1 MNVRVKIRLL
11 ALGLLLLAVRCA
23 IAQQANGAMFAVS
36 DGKGQIS
43 LLWFPPASQWPG
55 GGWRLTDSTGQILA
69 PKIGMADETTLQQ
82 LSVEDADAVRRLPG
96 VLANSDTSPKR
107 MQLFNIIGLRALTDL
122 AYAQALGISKTLQDI
137 APGSRTYSVQG
148 LDASGNPNG
157 VQLTSPAVDAGVAT
171 ALPPSPDGVQIKSD
185 ERGVLLSWP
194 PPVVNQ
200 QLPAIAY
207 VVERDGSGQVGAAVS
222 AKPVVPGV
230 KWDPKIPLLLDPN
243 APPNEML
250 TYRVYCIDAFGRRS
264 NPASIRIFFPDY
276 HALEPPQPVTAT
288 SDAGKVTVSWPV
300 DQKPDLAGFIVER
313 AFLYDGPYEALTAQ
327 AVPAGTSQY
336 EDDGVRAGTS
346 YYYRVRAVN
355 SRGDLGGP
363 SAAAVVVA
371 KGTGTPPKVDGL
383 AVDAGQTRVRLTWKP
398 VGFPVAGYFVERRA
412 VASAGAAEQWAR
424 LNARVTPEPLYDDM
438 LGMTSDVT
446 MEYHVLAVGFDN
458 AEGTPSD
465 SVHAV
470 VPDRSIP
477 EPPSIT
483 AASGADGKSQIGFTP
498 ALPAA
503 RSVQFLVLR
512 SGSEADLGVVI
523 GDPLAG
529 DTREFTDLYVSPGER
544 YWYRLVAVGANGN
557 RSDPTQAVAIRVGS
571 PQLPPPAAPTASYT
585 TDPFPHIALQFAA
598 PPAGLNLIVE
608 RQDAQSDAWIRI
620 AGPLAQQN
628 ANDNNVPASGSASYR
643 ISYVSADGKVGPA
656 SPVATVSSPGK

>member
-1 MNVRVKIRLL
+1 MYGRVKIRLL
-11 ALGLLLLAVRCA
+11 ALGLLLLAMRCA

-43 LLWFPPASQWPG
+43 LLWFPPPSQWPG
-55 GGWRLTDSTGQILA
+55 GGWKLTDSTGQTLA
-69 PKIGMADETTLQQ
+69 PRISMADEPTLQG
-82 LSVEDADAVRRLPG
+82 LSVEDADALRRLPR
-96 VLANSDTSPKR
+96 VLANPDASSKR
-107 MQLFNIIGLRALTDL
+107 MQLFNIIGLRALTDP
-122 AYAQALGISKTLQDI
+122 AYARALGIAWTLKNVS
-137 APGSRTYSVQG
+137 PGSRTYSVQG
-148 LDASGNPNG
+148 LDANGNPSG
-157 VQLTSPAVDAGVAT
+157 GQLTSPAVDAGVAT

-207 VVERDGSGQVGAAVS
+207 VVERDGGGQTGAAVT
-222 AKPVVPGV
+222 AKPIVPGV
-230 KWDPKIPLLLDPN
+230 KWDPKIPLLLDSN

-250 TYRVYCIDAFGRRS
+250 TYRVYCVDAFGRRS
-264 NPASIRIFFPDY
+264 NPASIRIFFPDF

-288 SDAGKVTVSWPV
+288 SVAGKVTVSWPAV
-300 DQKPDLAGFIVER
+300 QKPNLAGYVVER
-313 AFLYDGPYEALTAQ
+313 AFLFDGPYEALTAQ

-363 SAAAVVVA
+363 SAAATVVA
-371 KGTGTPPKVDGL
+371 KGSGAPPKVDGL
-383 AVDAGQTRVRLTWKP
+383 AADAGQTRVRLTWKP
-398 VGFPVAGYFVERRA
+398 VDFPVAGYSVERRV
-412 VASAGAAEQWAR
+412 VASASTPEQWAR

-458 AEGTPSD
+458 AEGTPSN
-465 SVHAV
+465 SVRV
-470 VPDRSIP
+470 IVPDISIP

-483 AASGADGKSQIGFTP
+483 AASGADGKSQINFTP
-498 ALPAA
+498 ALPAT
-503 RSVQFLVLR
+503 RSAQFLVLR

-529 DTREFTDLYVSPGER
+529 DAREFTDLYVNPGES

-571 PQLPPPAAPTASYT
+571 PELPTPAAPKASFT
-585 TDPFPHIALQFAA
+585 TDPFPHMALQFAA
-598 PPAGLNLIVE
+598 PPAGLNVIVE
-608 RQDAQSDAWIRI
+608 RQDAHSDSWIRI

-656 SPVATVSSPGK
+656 SPVATVSVPAK

>member
-1 MNVRVKIRLL
+1 MMSRLKFRSVL
-11 ALGLLLLAVRCA
+11 AVVILLAVRNA
-23 IAQQANGAMFAVS
+23 FAQQANGAMFAVS

-55 GGWRLTDSTGQILA
+55 GGWKLTDSAGQTLA
-69 PKIGMADETTLQQ
+69 PKISMADETTLQG

-96 VLANSDTSPKR
+96 VVTNPDASPKR
-107 MQLFNIIGLRALTDL
+107 MQLFNIIGLRALTDP
-122 AYAQALGISKTLQDI
+122 AYARALGIAWTVQNV
-137 APGSRTYSVQG
+137 APGSKTYKVQG
-148 LDASGNPNG
+148 LDASGNPSV

-207 VVERDGSGQVGAAVS
+207 VVERDGGGQNGAAVT

-230 KWDPKIPLLLDPN
+230 KWDPKIPLLLDRN

-250 TYRVYCIDAFGRRS
+250 TYRVYCVDAFGRRS
-264 NPASIRIFFPDY
+264 NPASIRIFFPDF

-288 SDAGKVTVSWPV
+288 SDTGRVIVSWPA
-300 DQKPDLAGFIVER
+300 DQKPNLAGYIVER
-313 AFLYDGPYEALTAQ
+313 AFLFDGPYEALTAQ
-327 AVPAGTSQY
+327 AVPAGTTQY
-336 EDDGVRAGTS
+336 EDDGVRGGTS

-355 SRGDLGGP
+355 SRGDLGDP
-363 SAAAVVVA
+363 STAAVVVA
-371 KGTGTPPKVDGL
+371 KGSGSPPKVDGL
-383 AVDAGQTRVRLTWKP
+383 VADAGQTRVRLTWKA
-398 VGFPVAGYFVERRA
+398 VDFPVAGYFVERR
-412 VASAGAAEQWAR
+412 VIASVGAAEQWAR

-438 LGMTSDVT
+438 VGMTSDVS

-458 AEGTPSD
+458 AEGMPSN
-465 SVHAV
+465 SVRVV
-470 VPDRSIP
+470 VPDHSIP

-483 AASGADGKSQIGFTP
+483 GASGAGGKSQISFTP

-503 RSVQFLVLR
+503 RSAQFLVLR
-512 SGSEADLGVVI
+512 SGSEADLGVVV
-523 GDPLAG
+523 GDPLPG
-529 DTREFTDLYVSPGER
+529 DARQFTDLYVSPGEK

-557 RSDPTQAVAIRVGS
+557 RSDPTQAVALRVGS
-571 PQLPPPAAPTASYT
+571 PELPTPAAPTASYSI
-585 TDPFPHIALQFAA
+585 DPFPHVALQFAA
-598 PPAGLNLIVE
+598 PPAGVNVIVE

-620 AGPLAQQN
+620 AGPIAQQT
-628 ANDNNVPASGSASYR
+628 ANDNNVPPSGSVSYR

-656 SPVATVSSPGK
+656 SPVATVSVPGK